1 MIPVSIQKDC
11 ECIVTA
17 LKEKLG
23 DNLIAAALFGS
34 YARGDYQEGSD
45 IDILLIAR
53 NLPENHLE
61 RMVFLNKAVIECKR
75 SPGFVPKTPE
85 EFDRGFPSFYLDLGL
100 DAIILYDTNEFL
112 EQRLNR
118 IREITE
124 EAGLYRTG
132 GRHNFYWNWK
142 KRPKPGRWKITWEGF
157 YESL

>member
-11 ECIVTA
+11 ECIVTT

-23 DNLIAAALFGS
+23 DDLIAAALFGS
-34 YARGDYQEGSD
+34 YARGDYREGSD

-61 RMVFLNKAVIECKR
+61 RMIFLNEAVIECKR
-75 SPGFVPKTPE
+75 LPGFVPNTPE
-85 EFDRGFPSFYLDLGL
+85 EFDSGFPSFYLDLGL
-100 DAIILYDTNEFL
+100 DAIILYDTNGFL
-112 EQRLNR
+112 EQRLKR

-132 GRHNFYWNWK
+132 SRHNFFWKWK
-142 KRPKPGRWKITWEGF
+142 KRPKPCRWKITWEGF
-157 YESL
+157 HESP

>member
-1 MIPVSIQKDC
+1 MIPISIQKDC
-11 ECIVTA
+11 ECIVTT
-17 LKEKLG
+17 LNKKMG
-23 DNLIAAALFGS
+23 DDLIAAALFGS

-53 NLPENHLE
+53 NLSENHVE
-61 RMVFLNKAVIECKR
+61 RMVFLNKAVVECKR

-100 DAIILYDTNEFL
+100 DAIILYDTKEFL
-112 EQRLNR
+112 EQRLKR

-132 GRHNFYWNWK
+132 SRHKFSWNWK
-142 KRPKPGRWKITWEGF
+142 KRPKPCRWKITWEG
-157 YESL
+157 YHESP